1 MSHSRRF
8 RGWVLH
14 KGWGRV
20 SGTKVVW
27 APLLKA
33 NAGAKT
39 GAKLGA
45 QIGISIGAL
54 MVANAASAQSA
65 APVDMASFQP
75 AAVNAIADAP
85 DGSSQ
90 AIAPAPLSPVVFSLA
105 AQGAE
110 RGVTET
116 PLQTPSQSAPK
127 PAPPAPDAAPA
138 QASPPPSSP
147 APKPVDLRIVASQF
161 LDDPVSGDARSVVR
175 YSGRVDGYL
184 EVRGNAIG
192 GPSNLTLKLR
202 PEYTWGKSSN
212 GEVGLIPANT
222 ALFRPETKGD
232 FDLSASL
239 HYQWANGTSL
249 EVGKIN
255 VLDISGTLPIVASD
269 GHYGFQNLGI
279 ALPPTAVVPN
289 TLTGAMLQVPKGKMI
304 YRAWVFDP
312 DSQYQRTGFET
323 AFRSGVGFMAAAA
336 RRTTINRLPG
346 IINLAIVGSTRDQ
359 YAQDILPVALTP
371 PPPPIAEFGDESG
384 EIAMQLSY
392 YQFLKMHPNAP
403 GKGWGILAR
412 FQASNGDPTFLD
424 YSGYFG
430 ISGNPGFRTQDR
442 FGLAYFHYS
451 LTNELVRDIAFR
463 LPIED
468 EQGVEAF
475 YTYQFAKGFGLTA
488 NVQVVDSAIAFRST
502 GITLGAR
509 LTAGF

>member
-1 MSHSRRF
+1 MLHLRRF

-14 KGWGRV
+14 RKRGRV
-20 SGTKVVW
+20 SGAKVAW
-27 APLLKA
+27 ATALRA
-33 NAGAKT
+33 NT

-45 QIGISIGAL
+45 QIGISVGAL
-54 MVANAASAQSA
+54 MAANAASAQSA
-65 APVDMASFQP
+65 PPVDRAGLQP
-75 AAVNAIADAP
+75 AAVNAVADAP
-85 DGSSQ
+85 DGARQ
-90 AIAPAPLSPVVFSLA
+90 AIAPTPLSPAPLSPVVFSLA

-110 RGVTET
+110 RGVAET
-116 PLQTPSQSAPK
+116 AQQS
-127 PAPPAPDAAPA
+127 APDAAPA
-138 QASPPPSSP
+138 PPPSSP

-161 LDDPVSGDARSVVR
+161 LDEPVSGDARSVLR

-184 EVRGNAIG
+184 EVRGSAIG
-192 GPSNLTLKLR
+192 GPAGLTLKLR

-222 ALFRPETKGD
+222 ALFRPEGKGD

-239 HYQWANGTSL
+239 HYEWANGTSL

-255 VLDISGTLPIVASD
+255 VLDISGQLPIVASD

-336 RRTTINRLPG
+336 RRTSVNRLPG

-359 YAQDILPVALTP
+359 YAQDILPAALTP

-392 YQFLKMHPNAP
+392 YQFLKMHPHAP

-442 FGLAYFHYS
+442 FGLAYFQYS

-488 NVQVVDSAIAFRST
+488 NVQVVDSAVAFRST